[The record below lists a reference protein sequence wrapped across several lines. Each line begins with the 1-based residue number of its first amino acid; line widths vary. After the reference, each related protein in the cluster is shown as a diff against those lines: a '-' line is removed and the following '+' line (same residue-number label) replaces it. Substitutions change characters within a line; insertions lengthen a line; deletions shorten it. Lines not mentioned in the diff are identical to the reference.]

1 MKLPYKGKVR
11 MTKLYGTLPP
21 KGYTYATG
29 KHGGIDLVGVEDK
42 TIYAIAGGS
51 VIRANFDPT
60 GWGNY
65 VVIRQEDGYYCIY
78 AHLAKISV
86 KLREKVDAGQEIGI
100 EGATGNVTGSHL
112 HLELRKEYG
121 DRYSTMNPA
130 NYLGIKD
137 EVGVLEMENA
147 NKPSDWAKEAWEWAR
162 EKGLLDGTRPQ
173 EGITREE
180 LAAILQRLI
189 ALR

>member
-1 MKLPYKGKVR
+1 

-130 NYLGIKD
+130 TYLQIENCIG
-137 EVGVLEMENA
+137 EVKQMQEDTKV
-147 NKPSDWAKEAWEWAR
+147 SDWAKEAKNWVV
-162 EKGLLDGTRPQ
+162 KHGISDGTNPK
-173 EGITREE
+173 ETCTREE
-180 LAAILQRLI
+180 VWTMLFNLAQYWSK
-189 ALR
+189 